1 MVNFE
6 RINKPTRN
14 FSDSDNLKIERKL
27 KRKELTQRKAQGKLC
42 KQLSQCYD
50 F

>member
-1 MVNFE
+1 MPNFE

-14 FSDSDNLKIERKL
+14 FSDSDNLKLERKL
-27 KRKELTQRKAQGKLC
+27 KRKELTQRKSQGKLC
-42 KQLSQCYD
+42 KQLSQCYE

>member
-1 MVNFE
+1 MQNFE
-6 RINKPTRN
+6 RMSKPVRK

-27 KRKELTQRKAQGKLC
+27 KRKELTQRKVEGKLC
-42 KQLSQCYD
+42 KQLSQCYE

>member
-6 RINKPTRN
+6 RINKPVRK
-14 FSDSDNLKIERKL
+14 FSDSDNLKLERKL

-42 KQLSQCYD
+42 KQLRQGYD
-50 F
+50 L